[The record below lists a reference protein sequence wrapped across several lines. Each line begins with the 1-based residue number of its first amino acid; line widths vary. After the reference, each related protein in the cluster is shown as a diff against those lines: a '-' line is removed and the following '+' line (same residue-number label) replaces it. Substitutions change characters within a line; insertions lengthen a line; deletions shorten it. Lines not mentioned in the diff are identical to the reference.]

1 MSPSEIE
8 TLQRYATG
16 ELSRLRA
23 MEALGLDW
31 YGDLL
36 AAMNEAGIVRAPLP
50 AALLEEMSKSIQAVL
65 SPCARF

>member
-1 MSPSEIE
+1 
-8 TLQRYATG
+8 
-16 ELSRLRA
+16 

-65 SPCARF
+65 GPCARF